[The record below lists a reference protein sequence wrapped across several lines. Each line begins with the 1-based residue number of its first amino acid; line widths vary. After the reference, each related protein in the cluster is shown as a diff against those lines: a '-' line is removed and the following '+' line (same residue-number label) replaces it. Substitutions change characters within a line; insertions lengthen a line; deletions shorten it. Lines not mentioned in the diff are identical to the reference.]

1 MSVLTPQQ
9 KRRMDDLLRIQENK
23 VCFDCGAPQP
33 RWASSTFGVLLC
45 MRCVG
50 IHRSLGVHISKVQ
63 SVNMDSW
70 DDSALRKMECIG
82 NKGGRLLYEF
92 NMPESYR
99 PHSGTTTAMMTK
111 LLKEKYENRAFFN
124 PHIIK
129 LRDEMMQN
137 GPCSAQNVKK
147 PAAQPAPPPP
157 PPEPIPELWGEPVV
171 APSPA
176 QNPQPPQS
184 SSTIDFLFG
193 GSATAPTTNSSA
205 MPSPYGNAFNHN
217 NTPPAGQNAFGY
229 GAYATP
235 VQQPQAFLQNGYPA
249 AQQPYQSAQ
258 PTYPVPQQGFPQG
271 SIPPSNAQQEILSL
285 FSSPPTQA
293 PSTNNNGFAW

>member
-9 KRRMDDLLRIQENK
+9 KRRMDDLLRLQENK

-33 RWASSTFGVLLC
+33 RWASSTFGILLC

-70 DDSALRKMECIG
+70 DESALRKIECIG
-82 NKGGRLLYEF
+82 NKGGRLLYEY

-111 LLKEKYENRAFFN
+111 LLKDKYENRAFFN
-124 PHIIK
+124 PSIIK

-147 PAAQPAPPPP
+147 APAQPAPAPP

-176 QNPQPPQS
+176 QKPPPQQS

-193 GSATAPTTNSSA
+193 APPA
-205 MPSPYGNAFNHN
+205 A
-217 NTPPAGQNAFGY
+217 NTPPSALPSQPTYGNSFNSPQAGQHSPFGY
-229 GAYATP
+229 GAYPPQQQQAYSQQNSYP
-235 VQQPQAFLQNGYPA
+235 VPA
-249 AQQPYQSAQ
+249 QPYPSAQ
-258 PTYPVPQQGFPQG
+258 PGYPVPQQGYPQG
-271 SIPPSNAQQEILSL
+271 SGGVPPSNAQQEILSL